1 MNKRLITSLNE
12 SAVKLIEDIENML
25 KKLDSYKD
33 KLKDEIDNPFV
44 PKKDLLILLNSINN
58 LVDDL
63 KVRKVDCEKIKNLA
77 K

>member
-1 MNKRLITSLNE
+1 
-12 SAVKLIEDIENML
+12 ML
-25 KKLDSYKD
+25 KDLDSYKD
-33 KLKDEIDNPFV
+33 KLKNEIDNPFV
-44 PKKDLLILLNSINN
+44 PKEDLLILLNSINN